1 MKQSI
6 ITIIVWS
13 AVQLLILLMAM
24 LLWNWVLPS
33 IGVQRIDFFQIA
45 LLYAL
50 IKILNFDWIKQFYES
65 SKSRQKN
72 NGI

>member
-13 AVQLLILLMAM
+13 AVQLLILLMA
-24 LLWNWVLPS
+24 LFLWNFVLPS
-33 IGVQRIDFFQIA
+33 IGVHRINFLQIA

-65 SKSRQKN
+65 SKLKQKN
-72 NGI
+72 NEN

>member
-6 ITIIVWS
+6 VTIIVWS
-13 AVQLLILLMAM
+13 AVQLLILLMA
-24 LLWNWVLPS
+24 LFLWNLVLPS
-33 IGVQRIDFFQIA
+33 IGLPRINFLQIT

-65 SKSRQKN
+65 SKLKQKN
-72 NGI
+72 NEN